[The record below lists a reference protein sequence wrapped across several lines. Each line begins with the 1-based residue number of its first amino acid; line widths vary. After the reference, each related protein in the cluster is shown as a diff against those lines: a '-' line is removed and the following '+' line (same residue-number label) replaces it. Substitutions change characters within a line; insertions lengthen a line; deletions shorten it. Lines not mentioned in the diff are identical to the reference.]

1 MLVGSSVDYQNNM
14 QKNLLKKLFTSWKIL
29 EALNPVHN

>member
-1 MLVGSSVDYQNNM
+1 MLVGSSVDYQNR